1 MEIDY
6 RKELNKSQYEA
17 VTTTEGPVLILAGA
31 GTGKTRCM
39 VYRVAYLI
47 EKGVSPNN
55 ILLLTFTNKAAAEM
69 RERIDNLVGFG
80 SESIWVSTFHS
91 MCVRILRRYIDRLGY
106 DTNLRF
112 MMQMIRRH

>member
-55 ILLLTFTNKAAAEM
+55 ILLLTFTNKAANEM
-69 RERIDNLVGFG
+69 KQRQQICLMNDVVKLLHVH
-80 SESIWVSTFHS
+80 IIHS
-91 MCVRILRRYIDRLGY
+91 VQRCFANIH
-106 DTNLRF
+106 N
-112 MMQMIRRH
+112 

>member
-39 VYRVAYLI
+39 VYRVAYSPA
-47 EKGVSPNN
+47 EKNPPG
-55 ILLLTFTNKAAAEM
+55 K
-69 RERIDNLVGFG
+69 
-80 SESIWVSTFHS
+80 
-91 MCVRILRRYIDRLGY
+91 YDRSDLY
-106 DTNLRF
+106 K
-112 MMQMIRRH
+112 

>member
-55 ILLLTFTNKAAAEM
+55 ILL
-69 RERIDNLVGFG
+69 
-80 SESIWVSTFHS
+80 
-91 MCVRILRRYIDRLGY
+91 
-106 DTNLRF
+106 
-112 MMQMIRRH
+112 

>member
-47 EKGVSPNN
+47 EKGYPGDKLSEVIGQAQQARANGEQV
-55 ILLLTFTNKAAAEM
+55 LVVRMNKNKKFQKEQLSK
-69 RERIDNLVGFG
+69 E
-80 SESIWVSTFHS
+80 
-91 MCVRILRRYIDRLGY
+91 GY
-106 DTNLRF
+106 EDF
-112 MMQMIRRH
+112 VEFFK

>member
-55 ILLLTFTNKAAAEM
+55 ILLLTFTNKAANEI
-69 RERIDNLVGFG
+69 RERLKIQRCFAN
-80 SESIWVSTFHS
+80 IH
-91 MCVRILRRYIDRLGY
+91 
-106 DTNLRF
+106 N
-112 MMQMIRRH
+112 

>member
-55 ILLLTFTNKAAAEM
+55 ILLLTFTNKAANEM
-69 RERIDNLVGFG
+69 KQRAADMMNDVVKLLHVHI
-80 SESIWVSTFHS
+80 IHS
-91 MCVRILRRYIDRLGY
+91 VQRCFANIH
-106 DTNLRF
+106 N
-112 MMQMIRRH
+112 

>member
-47 EKGVSPNN
+47 EFQSVVN
-55 ILLLTFTNKAAAEM
+55 ICEASLHRMNDM
-69 RERIDNLVGFG
+69 
-80 SESIWVSTFHS
+80 
-91 MCVRILRRYIDRLGY
+91 Y
-106 DTNLRF
+106 
-112 MMQMIRRH
+112 MQ

>member
-55 ILLLTFTNKAAAEM
+55 ILLLTFTNKAANEM
-69 RERIDNLVGFG
+69 KQRAADMLDERCSQITAFILCKDASQIFTTDWN
-80 SESIWVSTFHS
+80 SI
-91 MCVRILRRYIDRLGY
+91 RLY
-106 DTNLRF
+106 NY
-112 MMQMIRRH
+112 

>member
-55 ILLLTFTNKAAAEM
+55 ILLLTFTNKAANEM
-69 RERIDNLVGFG
+69 KQRAADMLDERCSQNYCMYISFILCKDASQIFTTDWN
-80 SESIWVSTFHS
+80 SI
-91 MCVRILRRYIDRLGY
+91 RLY
-106 DTNLRF
+106 NY
-112 MMQMIRRH
+112 

>member
-55 ILLLTFTNKAAAEM
+55 ILLLTFTNKGQQICLM
-69 RERIDNLVGFG
+69 NDVVKLLHVHI
-80 SESIWVSTFHS
+80 IHS
-91 MCVRILRRYIDRLGY
+91 VQRCFANIH
-106 DTNLRF
+106 N
-112 MMQMIRRH
+112 

>member
-55 ILLLTFTNKAAAEM
+55 ILLLTFTNKAANEM
-69 RERIDNLVGFG
+69 KERIELLVGVKLLHVH
-80 SESIWVSTFHS
+80 IIHS
-91 MCVRILRRYIDRLGY
+91 VQRCFANIH
-106 DTNLRF
+106 N
-112 MMQMIRRH
+112 

>member
-47 EKGVSPNN
+47 EKGV
-55 ILLLTFTNKAAAEM
+55 
-69 RERIDNLVGFG
+69 
-80 SESIWVSTFHS
+80 
-91 MCVRILRRYIDRLGY
+91 
-106 DTNLRF
+106 
-112 MMQMIRRH
+112 

>member
-55 ILLLTFTNKAAAEM
+55 ILLLTFTNKAANEM
-69 RERIDNLVGFG
+69 KQRAADMHDVVKLLHVHI
-80 SESIWVSTFHS
+80 IHS
-91 MCVRILRRYIDRLGY
+91 VQRCFANIH
-106 DTNLRF
+106 N
-112 MMQMIRRH
+112 

>member
-55 ILLLTFTNKAAAEM
+55 IISFILCKDASQIFTTDWN
-69 RERIDNLVGFG
+69 
-80 SESIWVSTFHS
+80 SI
-91 MCVRILRRYIDRLGY
+91 RLY
-106 DTNLRF
+106 NY
-112 MMQMIRRH
+112 